1 MFAQINQQLQQ
12 LQEKVILYRRNED
25 KIKQLNIEEVELQQK
40 VLKLEKQLIKE
51 QIDVKKLTHGGMIQ
65 RFYELIGSYED
76 KVSKEEREVLEAQLR
91 YDQVKQQLE
100 ACQEELSQ
108 LNEINQNLRTCEVEY
123 QQMYENKYE
132 MIRNQNS
139 GYADLMI
146 NLEKQMMESEVLV
159 KEIEEA
165 IEAGQAVIRSLSN
178 TLSSLDNAKN
188 WGAVDMFGGGFLS
201 DMAKH
206 SNLNQ
211 ARQQG
216 VKTQRLMSRFNTEL
230 ADVKLKTQINIE
242 ISQLTKFADLFFDGF
257 LVDFLVQSKIN
268 KSYDQVLKVKK
279 QVQQVLAQL
288 SNLKRTTE
296 EELTKKR
303 LELESF
309 VHNI

>member
-1 MFAQINQQLQQ
+1 M
-12 LQEKVILYRRNED
+12 
-25 KIKQLNIEEVELQQK
+25 
-40 VLKLEKQLIKE
+40 KE
-51 QIDVKKLTHGGMIQ
+51 YV
-65 RFYELIGSYED
+65 
-76 KVSKEEREVLEAQLR
+76 
-91 YDQVKQQLE
+91 
-100 ACQEELSQ
+100 
-108 LNEINQNLRTCEVEY
+108 
-123 QQMYENKYE
+123 NKF
-132 MIRNQNS
+132 I
-139 GYADLMI
+139 I
-146 NLEKQMMESEVLV
+146 NLSDEEI

-279 QVQQVLAQL
+279 QVQQVLLQL
-288 SNLKRTTE
+288 SNLKRITE
-296 EELTKKR
+296 EELMKKR

-309 VHNI
+309 VYHA

>member
-51 QIDVKKLTHGGMIQ
+51 QVDVKKLTHGGMIQ

>member
-123 QQMYENKYE
+123 QQVYENKYQ